1 VQWIT
6 SPAGYV
12 AAGGTQLPGS
22 YPTPTKGPGAGCK
35 IGYISPSNAIPGIQ
49 AEINGLTAVA
59 TQFGCAV
66 VSKDGQLN
74 PQNQVTGMQSLL
86 SEGVA
91 AIVLDPL
98 DIGAMAAPIQQANQK
113 HVPVIVVDSPAS
125 PTAANVTGTMSDYLQ
140 SRDATA
146 YAAAKAVADAHPGAS
161 VGLVYP
167 AFPAGN
173 LQYQVQRFRYWSQ
186 KLGLTVVGQADSS
199 SDTPTADAQA
209 VTSLLQKHKNI
220 QAILTYNDTAAE
232 AAASAARSLGLNNI
246 LVTGIDGEQGV
257 VGLIEQGQV
266 LMTWAYDN
274 TLNGKNEGTAAIDAA
289 DGLHI
294 PAKVAAPGAIIDKS
308 NVSSYKPQA

>member
-1 VQWIT
+1 
-6 SPAGYV
+6 
-12 AAGGTQLPGS
+12 
-22 YPTPTKGPGAGCK
+22 
-35 IGYISPSNAIPGIQ
+35 
-49 AEINGLTAVA
+49 
-59 TQFGCAV
+59 
-66 VSKDGQLN
+66 
-74 PQNQVTGMQSLL
+74 M
-86 SEGVA
+86 
-91 AIVLDPL
+91 
-98 DIGAMAAPIQQANQK
+98 
-113 HVPVIVVDSPAS
+113 
-125 PTAANVTGTMSDYLQ
+125 
-140 SRDATA
+140 
-146 YAAAKAVADAHPGAS
+146 
-161 VGLVYP
+161 
-167 AFPAGN
+167 
-173 LQYQVQRFRYWSQ
+173 QRFRYWSQ